1 MQSKTSRP
9 PVVGLNGCLFK
20 SPIIV
25 VDTETTGFPGSEWA
39 EVIEIGAVVIDR
51 DGDERDT
58 FECLIHPVVMD
69 WRIDAALKVNHLTRD
84 MLTRMGLPPDEA
96 RALFGKWVREMGT
109 PFITA
114 YNVPFDRAML
124 DRGQYA
130 EGLRWCTCIQRASR
144 DYMGMS
150 LKLGEV
156 AEWFGADIAEPAHRA
171 LSDARTAARVMVAL
185 RRTELEEV
193 DHGA

>member
-1 MQSKTSRP
+1 MQQQLSRP
-9 PVVGLNGCLFK
+9 PVAGLNGCLFK

-51 DGDERDT
+51 DGSERDT

-130 EGLRWCTCIQRASR
+130 EGLRWCTCIQKASR
-144 DYMGMS
+144 DYLGVS
-150 LKLGEV
+150 LRLGGV
-156 AEWFGADIAEPAHRA
+156 AERFGVAVAEPAHRA

-185 RRTELEEV
+185 RRAEKPVSEE
-193 DHGA
+193 GL

>member
-9 PVVGLNGCLFK
+9 PVVGLSGCLFK

-25 VDTETTGFPGSEWA
+25 VDTETTGFPGSEWS
-39 EVIEIGAVVIDR
+39 EVVEIGAVLVDR
-51 DGDERDT
+51 NGVERDT
-58 FECLIHPVVMD
+58 FECLIQPVVLD
-69 WRIDAALKVNHLTRD
+69 RRIDAALAINHLTREILAD
-84 MLTRMGLPPDEA
+84 MGLPAEDA
-96 RALFGKWVREMGT
+96 RALFRQWLCEKKT

-124 DRGQYA
+124 DRGRYA
-130 EGLRWCTCIQRASR
+130 EGLRWCTCIQKASR
-144 DYMGMS
+144 DYLGVS
-150 LKLGEV
+150 LRLGGV
-156 AEWFGADIAEPAHRA
+156 AERFGVAVAEPAHRA